1 MMDLASTS
9 KRIERPEQSS
19 RHSLDPEFGSSERL
33 LPLNRF
39 SATAKVSRPGLKPA
53 SKVSLLWRT
62 AACPAPGGEIRARAA
77 TAEPAAANARLA
89 HSQNFIEPRFKVFLS
104 LGPQS
109 ETLHGQGLLH
119 CAHPAHEFL
128 DILSRFLL
136 IFAQILRL
144 RHPHEKPRLFGMLR
158 LGDTPAVC

>member
-1 MMDLASTS
+1 MDLASTS

-39 SATAKVSRPGLKPA
+39 SATANVSRPGLRPA
-53 SKVSLLWRT
+53 SRVSLVCRIAT
-62 AACPAPGGEIRARAA
+62 CPAPGVEIRAPAA
-77 TAEPAAANARLA
+77 TAGFAPAIARLA

-109 ETLHGQGLLH
+109 KTLHGQGFLH
-119 CAHPAHEFL
+119 GAHPAHEFL

-136 IFAQILRL
+136 IFAQI
-144 RHPHEKPRLFGMLR
+144 
-158 LGDTPAVC
+158 